1 MKVTYLEHSGFAA
14 EYKEYVLIFDWYRG
28 SLPEF
33 DQQKKIY
40 VFASHSHYDHFNKK
54 IFGWSEQYPD
64 VRYILSADIAGKE
77 QSEEQ
82 SEQTAYVTAN
92 KKYDFDGIKV
102 QTLHSTDEGVAFIV
116 YMEDKVIYHA
126 GDLNWWHWEGE
137 PDEKNTE
144 MRRAYQA
151 EINRLMDEKI
161 DIAFVPV
168 DPRLGEQY
176 CWGLDCFMKRTE
188 TKVVF
193 PMHFWGNYSIFNR
206 LALEKCAK
214 DYEDRIVR
222 IEKPGQVF
230 LLDEMDENDRIRV
243 RYSSILQQ

>member
-1 MKVTYLEHSGFAA
+1 MRVTYIGHSGFSV
-14 EYKEYVLIFDWYRG
+14 ELESHILLFDYYEG
-28 SLPEF
+28 TMPEF
-33 DQQKKIY
+33 DPAKKLL
-40 VFASHSHYDHFNKK
+40 VFASHSHPDHFNREILKLADV
-54 IFGWSEQYPD
+54 YPD
-64 VRYILSADIAGKE
+64 VEYIFPKDIRIAKKE
-77 QSEEQ
+77 QRESEHFMRKRDEI
-82 SEQTAYVTAN
+82 TVGDT
-92 KKYDFDGIKV
+92 KV
-102 QTLHSTDEGVAFIV
+102 KSLHSTDEGVAFLV
-116 YMEDKVIYHA
+116 RCEDRIIYHA

-193 PMHFWGNYSIFNR
+193 PMHSIFNR

>member
-1 MKVTYLEHSGFAA
+1 MRVTYIGHSGFSV
-14 EYKEYVLIFDWYRG
+14 ELESHILLFDYYEG
-28 SLPEF
+28 TMPEF
-33 DQQKKIY
+33 DPAKKLL
-40 VFASHSHYDHFNKK
+40 VFASHSHPDHFNREILKLADV
-54 IFGWSEQYPD
+54 YPD
-64 VRYILSADIAGKE
+64 VEYVFPKDIRIVKKE
-77 QSEEQ
+77 QRESEHFMRKRDEI
-82 SEQTAYVTAN
+82 TVGDT
-92 KKYDFDGIKV
+92 KV
-102 QTLHSTDEGVAFIV
+102 KSLRSTDEGVAFLV
-116 YMEDKVIYHA
+116 RCEDRIIYHA

-176 CWGLDCFMKRTE
+176 CWGIDCFMKRTE

-206 LALEKCAK
+206 LALEKCVK

>member
-1 MKVTYLEHSGFAA
+1 MMRVTYLGHSGFLLEMEDA
-14 EYKEYVLIFDWYRG
+14 LLLFDYYQG
-28 SLPEF
+28 SLPEMDPEKTLF
-33 DQQKKIY
+33 
-40 VFASHSHYDHFNKK
+40 VFVSHVHYDHYNPDILKLRRQRQNIWYLF
-54 IFGWSEQYPD
+54 SDDVPMPDEQEQVIRLSPEEERRVNGIR
-64 VRYILSADIAGKE
+64 VR
-77 QSEEQ
+77 
-82 SEQTAYVTAN
+82 
-92 KKYDFDGIKV
+92 
-102 QTLHSTDEGVAFIV
+102 TLPSTDEGVAFWIE
-116 YMEDKVIYHA
+116 YQGIVIYHA